1 MNILQQ
7 SGFNI
12 PEKWNRLAGIIGI
25 SIVDRKRLTEEA
37 QTTQDY
43 HFALEQALDSW
54 ISNTSQSSWEGLLS
68 AVEECETDENVVST
82 LRRQLNI
89 DDRQKLLQRI
99 IQIPILEWKRV
110 GILLGIENFHIQRI
124 DNDERG
130 ISNKC
135 TFSVFQ
141 HWLDNDAS
149 FSTYEEGLL
158 KLADVLEKVD
168 QKKESSE
175 LKLECGKNLML
186 SIIICDNNV
195 LNPSMFTKHNLR
207 NLFKMCG
214 QYYII

>member
-7 SGFNI
+7 SGFSI

-25 SIVDRKRLTEEA
+25 SISERKRLKEEA

-54 ISNTSQSSWEGLLS
+54 ISNTPQSSWEILLS
-68 AVEECETDENVVST
+68 AVEQCETDGNVVFT
-82 LRRQLNI
+82 LRKLLNI

-99 IQIPILEWKRV
+99 LQIPILEWKRV
-110 GILLGIENFHIQRI
+110 GILLGVENFHIQKINI
-124 DNDERG
+124 DDRG

-135 TFSVFQ
+135 TVSMFQ
-141 HWLDNDAS
+141 HWLDNDTS

-158 KLADVLEKVD
+158 KLADILEKVE

-175 LKLECGKNLML
+175 LKLECGKHSML
-186 SIIICDNNV
+186 SVIIMI
-195 LNPSMFTKHNLR
+195 
-207 NLFKMCG
+207 
-214 QYYII
+214 

>member
-1 MNILQQ
+1 MNHKSLSITLELTANEALNILQQ

-25 SIVDRKRLTEEA
+25 SIGERRRLTEEA

-54 ISNTSQSSWEGLLS
+54 ILNAPQSSWEGLLT
-68 AVEECETDENVVST
+68 AVEQCETDRNVVST
-82 LRRQLNI
+82 LRKLLDV

-99 IQIPILEWKRV
+99 IQIPIIEWKRV
-110 GILLGIENFHIQRI
+110 GILLGIEDFHIQRI

-135 TFSVFQ
+135 TFSMFQ
-141 HWLDNDAS
+141 HWVDNDTS

-158 KLADVLEKVD
+158 KLADVLEKVE
-168 QKKESSE
+168 QKRESSQ
-175 LKLECGKNLML
+175 LKRECGKHSIL
-186 SIIICDNNV
+186 SVIT
-195 LNPSMFTKHNLR
+195 F
-207 NLFKMCG
+207 
-214 QYYII
+214 